1 MNRNCNFK
9 GINGSGE
16 CHKSWL
22 TRHTAV
28 ENVCDLEEELQ
39 QTLLWWAGI
48 GEDIANKQELLI
60 CAHHKEVFH
69 SAFEKKFPKCCNIYG
84 KHRKRRKAVKGGHI
98 ITLNLAK
105 KLRLE
110 GHKVCPG
117 WQLCRNCLKIAKAA
131 QHSEEGQMMEKEF
144 DDSVDFGDEIARDSA
159 KEVIN
164 SSFEELSISPIK
176 LHAMPTQSKVSH
188 IKTKLD
194 RAKSTVEETAL
205 KAANVEKDIFKRKD
219 PQSFCILE
227 IKAKAADFDNLLS
240 CMKEKIKDAD
250 YKRKIQILTL
260 TPDSWSREA
269 AAEFFNVS
277 EYAIRTARHLRRE
290 RGILAIPYAR
300 KGRTIADDTKA
311 AILNFY
317 QDDEYSRVMPGKKDS
332 ISIGQKVHRQK
343 RLILCNLHELYAEF
357 KKVNPGLKVG
367 FSKFCSLRPKWCVTV
382 SSSGAHSICVCKSH
396 QNTQLLVHAAN
407 INKSYKELI
416 EMMVCSTENKMCMIH
431 RCPNCPGTA
440 AVKEYLQGAIES
452 DLGEDIMFQQWQ
464 GTDRAMLV
472 SQAATVE
479 EFIEITLEALNK
491 LTGHSFIAKSQAKY
505 LKEKKMNLDST
516 R

>member
-1 MNRNCNFK
+1 
-9 GINGSGE
+9 
-16 CHKSWL
+16 
-22 TRHTAV
+22 
-28 ENVCDLEEELQ
+28 
-39 QTLLWWAGI
+39 
-48 GEDIANKQELLI
+48 
-60 CAHHKEVFH
+60 
-69 SAFEKKFPKCCNIYG
+69 
-84 KHRKRRKAVKGGHI
+84 
-98 ITLNLAK
+98 
-105 KLRLE
+105 
-110 GHKVCPG
+110 
-117 WQLCRNCLKIAKAA
+117 
-131 QHSEEGQMMEKEF
+131 
-144 DDSVDFGDEIARDSA
+144 
-159 KEVIN
+159 
-164 SSFEELSISPIK
+164 
-176 LHAMPTQSKVSH
+176 
-188 IKTKLD
+188 
-194 RAKSTVEETAL
+194 
-205 KAANVEKDIFKRKD
+205 
-219 PQSFCILE
+219 
-227 IKAKAADFDNLLS
+227 
-240 CMKEKIKDAD
+240 
-250 YKRKIQILTL
+250 
-260 TPDSWSREA
+260 
-269 AAEFFNVS
+269 
-277 EYAIRTARHLRRE
+277 
-290 RGILAIPYAR
+290 LAIPYAR

-407 INKSYKELI
+407 INRSYKELI

-479 EFIEITLEALNK
+479 EFIEITVEALNK